1 MGDFNWSLSHSPNLC
16 TYLTNTKTRNIL
28 YNIYIIYVDQEDYL
42 SWQILIGLSSSLLTF
57 ALILQTHRLEIYCII
72 YIYEYIDQVD
82 YLSWQILIGLSHS
95 PNLCTYLANRLEMSQ
110 MC

>member
-1 MGDFNWSLSHSPNLC
+1 MWIR
-16 TYLTNTKTRNIL
+16 K
-28 YNIYIIYVDQEDYL
+28 
-42 SWQILIGLSSSLLTF
+42 ILIGLSSSLLTF

-110 MC
+110 NVLGKISSTSYEL